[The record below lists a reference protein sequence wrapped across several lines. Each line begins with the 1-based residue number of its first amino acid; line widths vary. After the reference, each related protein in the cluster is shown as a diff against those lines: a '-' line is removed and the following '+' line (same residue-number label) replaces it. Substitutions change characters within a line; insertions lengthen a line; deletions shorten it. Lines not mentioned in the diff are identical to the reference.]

1 MGIEVVNEFK
11 NFDFNIKGSQE
22 LKSLTYKTDVNFL
35 TIFRKSMRDCFKDIV
50 NEIGVEKIEE
60 KNNYSLNFYNKKN
73 LTKKGSIS
81 IKIEDSL
88 PFIQTNYRKIMLKK
102 NVFDNNT
109 NKIFDRIGTNNHI
122 FYSSL
127 FTGDQKLYNL
137 FMTNKI
143 IYRDIDVK
151 KMIQAKLIQNLS
163 VNPKIKLFLRDVINE
178 FKLIKNDPLLI
189 ENIKKYSKFFYLS
202 HNDYNNQSKK
212 QTNNMLSVEGETFL
226 HNFYSLSKYNGVEN
240 ELIIED
246 QLRLFPSFQVQ
257 KTVTNRFN
265 YQLRK
270 KLKILTT
277 FRKIVL
283 YSFLIQKL
291 EVLDVEDVWSN
302 KKLKKLF
309 LISTS
314 NLFHYEISKCYVKD
328 VNIRINNYLKHLIG
342 QNFSEKYA
350 EFSNSNKNSL
360 SLLKTTAIDIRGL
373 SVIMELEKN
382 QSSKFVE
389 ILKTFPNFDTV
400 IIHKEV
406 FLKSIYMKNILEDNH
421 PSILRKNILNFYNN
435 EILLNKLKINDTL
448 FKFLKISKK
457 SLSFLRK
464 CVNLNSN
471 IPERDQYGNTRQYQE
486 TEEIF
491 PDSYVLDYKMI
502 ICFYNNSNSNLFYKL
517 EEYFKLSAYRKRL
530 KKDNYLKE
538 IIEPMTKQFKNF
550 IALEYILNIFNV
562 SKEEQITY
570 MRAFFQ
576 TDKKHLSNLINNLF
590 LELNNLIR
598 YKTILLSE
606 LGVDYDLYPLRE
618 QFMKSSQNK
627 DSFLNL
633 HDLFV
638 VQSKVVS
645 KLLRQEFSY
654 SEIIILSDLKIKT
667 GNIIENETFIVDQIS
682 TREELFNE
690 HKKMNHCVRNYYSSN
705 LDWKSFIFR
714 VRHKENSSN
723 DSTIELIFSINKIGI
738 KMFDEIREKDVSFQ
752 LRQNWAKNNTT
763 PAPVNL
769 EFVEK
774 VFMPEIKKQY
784 KLFLN
789 YIAEISAV
797 QMKDVKNDQLML
809 KVAV

>member
-127 FTGDQKLYNL
+127 FTGDKKLYNL
-137 FMTNKI
+137 FYENKI
-143 IYRDIDVK
+143 IYRDIDVN
-151 KMIQAKLIQNLS
+151 KMIQSKLIKNLS
-163 VNPKIKLFLRDVINE
+163 VNPKIKLFLQDVINE

-189 ENIKKYSKFFYLS
+189 ENIKKYSRFFYLP
-202 HNDYNNQSKK
+202 HNDYHNQYKK
-212 QTNNMLSVEGETFL
+212 QTNKMLNCEGETFL

-257 KTVTNRFN
+257 KTVTNKFN

-283 YSFLIQKL
+283 YSFLIQNL
-291 EVLDVEDVWSN
+291 ELLDVDEVWSN
-302 KKLKKLF
+302 KRLKKLF

-328 VNIRINNYLKHLIG
+328 INIRINNYLKHIIG
-342 QNFSEKYA
+342 QNFSKKYA

-360 SLLKTTAIDIRGL
+360 SLLKTTAIDIKDL
-373 SVIMELEKN
+373 SVIMKLEKN
-382 QSSKFVE
+382 QSSKFIE
-389 ILKTFPNFDTV
+389 ILKAFPNFDTV
-400 IIHKEV
+400 IIHKEF
-406 FLKSIYMKNILEDNH
+406 FLNSIYMNNILGNNH

-464 CVNLNSN
+464 CVSLTN
-471 IPERDQYGNTRQYQE
+471 ITPIIDEYGNNQQYKE
-486 TEEIF
+486 KERIF
-491 PDSYVLDYKMI
+491 LDSYVLDYKMI

-618 QFMKSSQNK
+618 QFMKSSQTK

-638 VQSKVVS
+638 VQAKVVS
-645 KLLRQEFSY
+645 KLLKQEFSY
-654 SEIIILSDLKIKT
+654 SEIIMLSDLKIKT
-667 GNIIENETFIVDQIS
+667 GNIIKNETFIVDQIS

-690 HKKMNHCVRNYYSSN
+690 HKKMNHCVRNYYSCN
-705 LDWKSFIFR
+705 LDRKSFIFR
-714 VRHKENSSN
+714 VMHKENSSN

-738 KMFDEIREKDVSFQ
+738 KMFDEIKEKDVSFQ

-763 PAPVNL
+763 PSPENL

-774 VFMPEIKKQY
+774 VFMPEIKNQY

-789 YIAEISAV
+789 YLAKIRDV
-797 QMKDVKNDQLML
+797 QMNEVKNDQLML
-809 KVAV
+809 NVAV